1 LNILYT
7 ENTEETLVDEEVFV
21 SERINAL
28 NVPLLTVNSSIAI
41 EDEKDEV
48 NQFSNISLNL
58 ID

>member
-7 ENTEETLVDEEVFV
+7 ENTEKTLVDEEVFV

-28 NVPLLTVNSSIAI
+28 NVPLLTVNSSIAM

-48 NQFSNISLNL
+48 NQFSNISVNL